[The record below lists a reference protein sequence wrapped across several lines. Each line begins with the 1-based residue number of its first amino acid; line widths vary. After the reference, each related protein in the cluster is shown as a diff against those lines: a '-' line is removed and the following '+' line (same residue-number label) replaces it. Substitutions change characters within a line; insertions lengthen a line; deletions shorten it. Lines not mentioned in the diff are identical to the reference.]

1 MKILRLL
8 NKKKFIFTILTIF
21 FISSKSFTNEPVDI
35 WNLDIEEENLNS
47 QNKDLEEK
55 VMDKSKIYEDQI
67 DKNIDQKIQED
78 ETLISKKYEIFGI
91 YDPEDNGLNINM
103 WTNSDGKKILDIINR
118 IDKIKLSNDAK
129 EILDIS
135 LLTNSY
141 IPQKN
146 ITKEEFIK
154 LKIDFLI
161 KNGDLNLIEN
171 FLLKNENL
179 DSNINQELI
188 KFLVDDY
195 LSNSKIEKS
204 CEIFSLLNQI
214 ITDNYLFKFN
224 VYCLI
229 NQNKKEQ
236 AQMQFDLKKELG
248 FEDSFFENKFN
259 YLMGYIE
266 NPDKKISDK
275 SILDFHL
282 SHRTIRDFNFQPD
295 SLTSR
300 QIWKYLS
307 TSNLLDNIQSVD
319 LADLNRIAII
329 EKATHE
335 NNYEEKDLYNLYK
348 RFQFNIDQL
357 LNVRQSY
364 KVLINAEARALLYQG
379 ILITDKINLK
389 MELIKNLKDSF
400 IADGIPNA
408 FKTELLEILNKI
420 NPDDIPSN
428 YSNFYEKY
436 SNEEKII
443 LTKTKINN
451 KIIHQSKL
459 LNYFRDDSKS
469 KNINQETNDL
479 LKKIKK
485 NKKYFVSTKDIMLLD
500 SLKSDGVKISKKYN
514 ELYEIDQ
521 SEMPEDI
528 QILINNNEVGLFLLR
543 LVEII
548 GEDELYN
555 IGPETLHF
563 IINALNQLDLDLLR
577 NKILLTVLP
586 LKV

>member
-1 MKILRLL
+1 
-8 NKKKFIFTILTIF
+8 
-21 FISSKSFTNEPVDI
+21 
-35 WNLDIEEENLNS
+35 
-47 QNKDLEEK
+47 
-55 VMDKSKIYEDQI
+55 
-67 DKNIDQKIQED
+67 
-78 ETLISKKYEIFGI
+78 
-91 YDPEDNGLNINM
+91 M

-118 IDKIKLSNDAK
+118 IDKIKLSKDAK

-229 NQNKKEQ
+229 NQNKKDQ

-266 NPDKKISDK
+266 NSDKKISDK

-282 SHRTIRDFNFQPD
+282 SHRTIPDFNFQPD

-357 LNVRQSY
+357 LNVRQSH

-400 IADGIPNA
+400 IADEIPNA
-408 FKTELLEILNKI
+408 FKTELLKILNKI

-459 LNYFRDDSKS
+459 LNYFRDNSKS

-514 ELYEIDQ
+514 DLYEIDQ